1 MAYLRHRLRRMYC
14 PLRCRFSGDLTDHV
28 ADIFGLTRTANI
40 YLFLGCNRSMTFSFA
55 TTGARAF
62 FLRQRLTPQR
72 VTGFTVF
79 ILLLGMVVLWTL
91 AVGWSHSAPDRD
103 GMEELVW
110 ASSLELGY
118 SKHPP
123 LPSWVMHAASQ
134 LLGRPVWLP
143 FLMGQLFSA
152 LALWFVWKIG
162 CEFTTPARS
171 LIAVLLLSTI
181 AYFGMR
187 GTIFN
192 HNTAQL
198 WSIAASTWLFY
209 RALRT
214 GKTGAWVALGVV
226 SGLALLTKYS
236 AVIQFAAF
244 AFFLLRQYR
253 LINASTV
260 KGIII
265 AVVVGVLVF
274 SPHLYWLAQHNFE
287 PVLYADKS
295 IVSVSRLVALKS
307 TGSFLVDQLARVAPM
322 ILALLVVKRLTRIK
336 KPAQDG
342 QPVWAH
348 ALSPWDRSF
357 LLWVGL
363 APLVSTVVI
372 SMLMGTNLEP
382 SWATT
387 FFILFGFYC
396 FWWIRGDDAAVLHAV
411 LLTVIVMQVCMAVGY
426 GIARGPVA
434 WHWGNASRS
443 TYPGQQVS
451 QAMQSIWKEHVP
463 GVPLRVVA
471 SDMWLGG
478 NIVVHAGQHVEVFLD
493 ADYRHAPWLD
503 PQTALQCGA
512 LVAYSTEPRGYLSP
526 ELEKLY
532 KQTVTQG
539 ELDLRWSSSRSP
551 LIKIHW
557 GILPPSDACSAAISH
572 PISAG
577 KQKPLHD

>member
-1 MAYLRHRLRRMYC
+1 M
-14 PLRCRFSGDLTDHV
+14 PEK
-28 ADIFGLTRTANI
+28 
-40 YLFLGCNRSMTFSFA
+40 
-55 TTGARAF
+55 
-62 FLRQRLTPQR
+62 

-79 ILLLGMVVLWTL
+79 LLLLGMVVLWTL

-123 LPSWVMHAASQ
+123 LPSWVMYGVTQ

-143 FLMGQLFSA
+143 FLMGQVFSA
-152 LALWFVWKIG
+152 LALWFIWKTG

-171 LIAVLLLSTI
+171 LVAVLLLSTI
-181 AYFGMR
+181 VYFGMR

-198 WSIAASTWLFY
+198 WSIAAATWLFH
-209 RALRT
+209 RALRSGQT
-214 GKTGAWVALGVV
+214 RIWVALGVV
-226 SGLALLTKYS
+226 SGLSLLTKYS

-244 AFFLLRQYR
+244 AFFLLRHYR
-253 LINASTV
+253 TINAATI
-260 KGIII
+260 KGIAI
-265 AVVVGVLVF
+265 ALIAGVLVF

-295 IVSVSRLVALKS
+295 IVAVSRLDALKS
-307 TGSFLVDQLARVAPM
+307 IGSFLVDQLARIAPM
-322 ILALLVVKRLTRIK
+322 ILALLVVKRFIHKKHPVQGK
-336 KPAQDG
+336 KPAWG
-342 QPVWAH
+342 ST
-348 ALSPWDRSF
+348 LSPWDRSF

-372 SMLMGTNLEP
+372 SLLMGTNLEA
-382 SWATT
+382 SWGTT

-396 FWWIRGDDAAVLHAV
+396 FWWLSGDDTAVLHTT
-411 LLTVIVMQVCMAVGY
+411 LITVVVIQVCMAVGY

-451 QAMQSIWKEHVP
+451 QAMQKIWKEHVP
-463 GVPLRVVA
+463 GVPLRLVA

-478 NIVVHAGQHVEVFLD
+478 NTVVHAGRQVEVFLD
-493 ADYRHAPWLD
+493 ADYRHSPWLD
-503 PQTALQCGA
+503 PHTALQCGA

-526 ELEKLY
+526 ELAQLY

-539 ELDLRWSSSRSP
+539 ELEIRWSSDRSP

-557 GILPPSDACSAAISH
+557 GILPPGDACQAAITH

-577 KQKPLHD
+577 KQKSLHD